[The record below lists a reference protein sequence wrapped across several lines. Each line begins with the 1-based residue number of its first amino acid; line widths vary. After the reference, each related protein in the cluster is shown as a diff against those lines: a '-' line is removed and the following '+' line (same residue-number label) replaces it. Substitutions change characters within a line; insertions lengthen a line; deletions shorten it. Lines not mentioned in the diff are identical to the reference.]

1 MHLNVLNFF
10 DFFEVEKLRDTPL
23 VMNVAF
29 RKSDCF
35 HVFGGQSDFL
45 PFSMMVPFIA
55 WGHSGR
61 EVGYPAS
68 PLQDVPHSHSTGRHC
83 IQDTRTVFALRAVG
97 FVTYCF
103 LRRPSYRRK
112 EV

>member
-1 MHLNVLNFF
+1 MLHGSGTPQMRLNPPGTCVQGGQKAVLRRLVNPDEGYTNATKDSSVLRLHEVHMQLKVLNFF

-45 PFSMMVPFIA
+45 PFSMMVAFIV
-55 WGHSGR
+55 WGS
-61 EVGYPAS
+61 
-68 PLQDVPHSHSTGRHC
+68 
-83 IQDTRTVFALRAVG
+83 
-97 FVTYCF
+97 
-103 LRRPSYRRK
+103 
-112 EV
+112 